1 MSVLQVAFR
10 TVAEEV
16 RKQWDRER
24 VHVRRAQLCCKGDVP
39 CLLWI
44 QSPLALQESQFHP
57 DRERGGDEHAYIGG
71 WMRYGQKKRK
81 KKRKPLGGNEM
92 FHFSKYKLLFFFFKQ
107 TILISSLHF
116 MNIHTQ
122 RVLFTGL
129 ANYSMWCQYV
139 LWKALL
145 QFATPHVLQ
154 AVPAQ
159 NKWVIMSNCSNY
171 KCKVRSI
178 GLFVQ

>member
-1 MSVLQVAFR
+1 MWGVHNCVAKVMYLVSFESNLPLLSR
-10 TVAEEV
+10 NPNFTLTEREEETNTHT
-16 RKQWDRER
+16 WTE
-24 VHVRRAQLCCKGDVP
+24 
-39 CLLWI
+39 
-44 QSPLALQESQFHP
+44 
-57 DRERGGDEHAYIGG
+57 
-71 WMRYGQKKRK
+71 KKK

-171 KCKVRSI
+171 KCKVRS
-178 GLFVQ
+178 VQ